1 MDDVRCSELFT
12 SPACTAN
19 EFADQLDNIVVNILD
34 RYCPIQE
41 RSKFASNRRDG
52 RCLSDDAV
60 DAKRIRRQLERKWK
74 STRKEADYTAYRKA
88 CRTSNKLI
96 VSSRQEFY
104 RKRIRAACDNP
115 RTRWA
120 ALRDVLH
127 LTNVT
132 EFLSERKCSYLC
144 DSFATYFIGKIRNIK
159 SAIKCQLAD
168 SQTDP
173 LQSDPAYRGP
183 VLSSLVAPSIDE
195 VQKLLNSMPAKS
207 SPMDCIPTIVL
218 KSCADVFAPLIARLA
233 ALCFDEGVFP
243 TRFKVASVTPLL
255 KKKGLDCDDVANY
268 RPISNLHTISK
279 LVERLFLSRVINHVE
294 QAPCFNRFQSAYRR
308 NHSTETALLR
318 MLNDAYCSAD
328 NKSRTLL
335 VQLDLSAAFDTID
348 HSTLLRRLECT
359 FGLSDSAIRFIRSY
373 ISGRSQYVR
382 VGQKQSPT
390 VLCEYGVPQGSVL
403 GPLLYTL
410 YVAPVASVI
419 ASFDVH
425 HMQYA
430 DDTQLYIALDNT
442 NSTISLDCCFVAV
455 KHWFALN
462 GLSLNPDK
470 SEAIVIGTSAR
481 HRSEGVVEVVTLG
494 TDSIT
499 VTDSVR
505 SLGVTIDSTLSFNTH
520 VNEVCRAI
528 RHHTRALRHV
538 RKCIST
544 EDATRIAVSIASAR
558 LDYCNSVLYKTSQS
572 NISKLQ
578 RAQNSLARVVT
589 NSRKGDHI
597 TPILVDLHWLPIA
610 ARINYKI
617 ALLTF
622 KSLVSRQPS
631 YLCELFDVHQPTR
644 SLRSSSQANRL
655 NVIRSRT
662 SFGCRAFCHAA
673 PTVWNCLPAELTNNL
688 SSLASFKRCLKTYLY
703 RRSFNL

>member
-1 MDDVRCSELFT
+1 
-12 SPACTAN
+12 
-19 EFADQLDNIVVNILD
+19 
-34 RYCPIQE
+34 
-41 RSKFASNRRDG
+41 
-52 RCLSDDAV
+52 
-60 DAKRIRRQLERKWK
+60 
-74 STRKEADYTAYRKA
+74 
-88 CRTSNKLI
+88 
-96 VSSRQEFY
+96 
-104 RKRIRAACDNP
+104 
-115 RTRWA
+115 
-120 ALRDVLH
+120 
-127 LTNVT
+127 
-132 EFLSERKCSYLC
+132 
-144 DSFATYFIGKIRNIK
+144 
-159 SAIKCQLAD
+159 
-168 SQTDP
+168 
-173 LQSDPAYRGP
+173 
-183 VLSSLVAPSIDE
+183 
-195 VQKLLNSMPAKS
+195 
-207 SPMDCIPTIVL
+207 
-218 KSCADVFAPLIARLA
+218 
-233 ALCFDEGVFP
+233 
-243 TRFKVASVTPLL
+243 
-255 KKKGLDCDDVANY
+255 
-268 RPISNLHTISK
+268 
-279 LVERLFLSRVINHVE
+279 
-294 QAPCFNRFQSAYRR
+294 
-308 NHSTETALLR
+308 

-382 VGQKQSPT
+382 VGQKLSPT
-390 VLCEYGVPQGSVL
+390 VLCEHGVPQGSVL

-462 GLSLNPDK
+462 GLSLNPDE

-481 HRSEGVVEVVTLG
+481 HRSEGAVEVVTLG

-610 ARINYKI
+610 ARNKLQDRI
-617 ALLTF
+617 AYIQVIGF
-622 KSLVSRQPS
+622 KA
-631 YLCELFDVHQPTR
+631 T
-644 SLRSSSQANRL
+644 
-655 NVIRSRT
+655 
-662 SFGCRAFCHAA
+662 
-673 PTVWNCLPAELTNNL
+673 
-688 SSLASFKRCLKTYLY
+688 
-703 RRSFNL
+703 